1 MDKRKHGLPDYVF
14 TEPKRLLQKKKKN
27 KRDEVCVCDGDG
39 DERIDKTQEI
49 IH

>member
-1 MDKRKHGLPDYVF
+1 MSSLNQNVYY
-14 TEPKRLLQKKKKN
+14 KKKKEN